1 MDKDTNDFA
10 IDKYNHDCLVANRE
24 KVRQEG
30 RMKEVIES
38 VRKLL
43 KDGVFSDEQHVRFSL
58 VGRICQKLGWNI
70 WNPAEF
76 FTEYKVEKVP
86 TQLLPKDSNGRV
98 DVALFLSDNKPKAAE
113 VFMEIK
119 APGKLM
125 PSLKDCED
133 QLHAYTG
140 HHRIAIGILTDGVI
154 WRFYVPAIGGYFK
167 DTLFAQLNLEVDDIE
182 TIVAFFNDILHRD
195 NFRKKAQD
203 KAEQMF
209 EELGRIILV
218 KNVKQ
223 QAIAISQ
230 ATGLSEYLIAQRLLK
245 QNERIDM
252 EIEEIQQ
259 LWNRT
264 IPGGGTPPPP
274 PPPPPPLE
282 DCMKTF
288 ISAGGVKA
296 SGCYNTKT
304 KQFILYKGSEVKK
317 EHSNS
322 VKPNY
327 HKTLRQ
333 LINSGDL
340 VLDNRNSKY
349 ILQNDKTF
357 SASSSASQLVLGRSS
372 SGLQDW
378 RDENGVRLATLLVHK

>member
-1 MDKDTNDFA
+1 
-10 IDKYNHDCLVANRE
+10 
-24 KVRQEG
+24 
-30 RMKEVIES
+30 MKEVIES

-86 TQLLPKDSNGRV
+86 TQMLPKDSNGRV

-119 APGKLM
+119 APGKLI

-154 WRFYVPAIGGYFK
+154 WRFYVPVIGGYFK
-167 DTLFAQLNLEVDDIE
+167 DTLFAQLNLETDEIDTLV
-182 TIVAFFNDILHRD
+182 TFFNDILHRD

-209 EELGRIILV
+209 EELGRIMLV
-218 KNVKQ
+218 QKVKP
-223 QAIAISQ
+223 QAIQIAQ

-245 QNERIDM
+245 QNENIDM
-252 EIEEIQQ
+252 EIDEIQR
-259 LWNRT
+259 LWDKT
-264 IPGGGTPPPP
+264 IPGGGNPLPPPP
-274 PPPPPPLE
+274 PPPPE
-282 DCMKTF
+282 DSVETF
-288 ISAGGVKA
+288 ITARGVKA
-296 SGCYNTKT
+296 SGCYNIKT
-304 KQFILYKGSEVKK
+304 KQFTLYKGSEVVLNHSSTFKGNYLEKK
-317 EHSNS
+317 KKMIESG
-322 VKPNY
+322 
-327 HKTLRQ
+327 LLQ
-333 LINSGDL
+333 LDPSGT
-340 VLDNRNSKY
+340 KY
-349 ILQNDKTF
+349 LLTRDTVFNAP
-357 SASSSASQLVLGRSS
+357 SPASHLVLGRAS
-372 SGLQDW
+372 SGYVDW
-378 RDENGVRLATLLVHK
+378 VDSNGTKLDNYR